1 MTNQLQK
8 DIKTALS
15 WKAFLPYEKT
25 RHQDNEAFKRLE
37 CYINK
42 DIDLYC
48 KMEMKHIIE
57 EALTNERTAIGQS
70 VLKQLLNNIGEI

>member
-1 MTNQLQK
+1 MNQLQK
-8 DIKTALS
+8 DIKIALS

-37 CYINK
+37 WYINK
-42 DIDLYC
+42 DIDIYC
-48 KMEMKHIIE
+48 KMEMKQIIK
-57 EALTNERTAIGQS
+57 EALANERTEIGKN

>member
-1 MTNQLQK
+1 MNQLQK

-37 CYINK
+37 WYINQ
-42 DIDLYC
+42 DIDIYC
-48 KMEMKHIIE
+48 KMEMKQIIK
-57 EALTNERTAIGQS
+57 EALQNERTQIGRN
-70 VLKQLLNNIGEI
+70 VLKQLLNSLE

>member
-1 MTNQLQK
+1 MNQLQK

-37 CYINK
+37 WYINK

-48 KMEMKHIIE
+48 KLEMQNIIKE
-57 EALTNERTAIGQS
+57 SLSRERTDIGKS
-70 VLKQLLNNIGEI
+70 VLKQLLRQIE

>member
-37 CYINK
+37 WYINN
-42 DIDLYC
+42 DIDIYC
-48 KMEMKHIIE
+48 KMEMRAIIK
-57 EALTNERTAIGQS
+57 EALARERTDIGKS
-70 VLKQLLNNIGEI
+70 VLKQLLEAIE

>member
-1 MTNQLQK
+1 MNQLQK

-37 CYINK
+37 WYINK
-42 DIDLYC
+42 DIDIYC
-48 KMEMKHIIE
+48 KLEMKQIIK
-57 EALTNERTAIGQS
+57 EALANERTEIGKN
-70 VLKQLLNNIGEI
+70 VLRQLMRNLE

>member
-15 WKAFLPYEKT
+15 WKAFIPYEKT
-25 RHQDNEAFKRLE
+25 THQDNEAFKRLE
-37 CYINK
+37 WYINK

-48 KMEMKHIIE
+48 KMEMRAIIK
-57 EALTNERTAIGQS
+57 EALQNERTEIGKN
-70 VLKQLLNNIGEI
+70 VLKQLMRNLE

>member
-1 MTNQLQK
+1 MNQLQK

-15 WKAFLPYEKT
+15 WKQWQPWEKT
-25 RHQDNEAFKRLE
+25 RHQDQQAFNRLE
-37 CYINK
+37 CYIKK
-42 DIDLYC
+42 DIQIYC

-70 VLKQLLNNIGEI
+70 VLKQLLQSLE